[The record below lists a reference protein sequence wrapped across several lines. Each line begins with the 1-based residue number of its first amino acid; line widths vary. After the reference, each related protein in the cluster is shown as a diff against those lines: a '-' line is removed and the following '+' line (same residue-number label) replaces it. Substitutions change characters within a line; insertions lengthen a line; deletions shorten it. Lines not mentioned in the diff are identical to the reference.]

1 MSTVTTILFGRT
13 CWASALG
20 FGGSLVGPNVTR
32 RISVSLMDN
41 YTNFCSIQAKVTQ
54 KLAEC
59 HCNVKCGKSWK
70 TSKIPRKLRH
80 SGVVIKLKW
89 MFVNS

>member
-20 FGGSLVGPNVTR
+20 FGGFLVGPNVTR
-32 RISVSLMDN
+32 RISVSLMEN
-41 YTNFCSIQAKVTQ
+41 YTIFCSIQAKVTQ

-70 TSKIPRKLRH
+70 TSKNTAE
-80 SGVVIKLKW
+80 IKTLGCR
-89 MFVNS
+89 